1 MNTVVNNCLLS
12 SLLFKIT
19 FLTRK
24 GNSYLLLSIV
34 TIQVQRCVRECMPST
49 QNCGLCEPKYC
60 GTASC
65 TLAASWN
72 LLPRRYFFGA
82 PKRGKS
88 FGAVTARTLTDS
100 SFFYRNLGC
109 IASKIVLKGST
120 SRPVISLFS
129 AL

>member
-19 FLTRK
+19 FLKRK
-24 GNSYLLLSIV
+24 ENSYLLLSIA
-34 TIQVQRCVRECMPST
+34 TIQVQRCVRECMPSI
-49 QNCGLCEPKYC
+49 QNSGLCEPKYC

-82 PKRGKS
+82 PKRG
-88 FGAVTARTLTDS
+88 AVTAHNLTDGS
-100 SFFYRNLGC
+100 FFFYRNLGC
-109 IASKIVLKGST
+109 IVTNIVLKGST
-120 SRPVISLFS
+120 SRPVISPFS